1 MWTAEGERLP
11 ELLVLFR
18 LGLRVAISYI
28 PEDTVL
34 GVFCNGNDFPLLVND

>member
-1 MWTAEGERLP
+1 MTLDDSMVSALSS
-11 ELLVLFR
+11 
-18 LGLRVAISYI
+18 ISYI